1 MKKFIKKVGF
11 ILSIPLVWLLVIY
24 NIPTF
29 LLDYIINWLRSTSNM
44 ANIIRCWKLL
54 KFGVISLYNN
64 KDVTLESTI
73 KAYNKDEWIIFN
85 STKIKVNEKK
95 KQLIVKYEMQLQM
108 NMMELNFVVNLK
120 LIHIKS

>member
-24 NIPTF
+24 NIHTF
-29 LLDYIINWLRSTSNM
+29 LLDYIINWLLSTSNM
-44 ANIIRCWKLL
+44 ANIIRYWKLL

-73 KAYNKDEWIIFN
+73 KAYNKDEWITFN
-85 STKIKVNEKK
+85 STKKIKVNEKK
-95 KQLIVKYEMQLQM
+95 KIVKQ
-108 NMMELNFVVNLK
+108 
-120 LIHIKS
+120 

>member
-29 LLDYIINWLRSTSNM
+29 LLDYIISWLRSNVNKAKAVM
-44 ANIIRCWKLL
+44 FWKLL

-73 KAYNKDEWIIFN
+73 KAYNKDEWITFN
-85 STKIKVNEKK
+85 STKKIKVNEKK
-95 KQLIVKYEMQLQM
+95 KIVKQ
-108 NMMELNFVVNLK
+108 
-120 LIHIKS
+120 

>member
-1 MKKFIKKVGF
+1 
-11 ILSIPLVWLLVIY
+11 
-24 NIPTF
+24 
-29 LLDYIINWLRSTSNM
+29 M

-85 STKIKVNEKK
+85 STKKNKG
-95 KQLIVKYEMQLQM
+95 
-108 NMMELNFVVNLK
+108 
-120 LIHIKS
+120 

>member
-1 MKKFIKKVGF
+1 MQLSLMDLKLLKIGYMKKFIKKVGF

-64 KDVTLESTI
+64 KDVNI
-73 KAYNKDEWIIFN
+73 R
-85 STKIKVNEKK
+85 
-95 KQLIVKYEMQLQM
+95 KYY
-108 NMMELNFVVNLK
+108 
-120 LIHIKS
+120 KSI